1 MLQLQKQTEKTKK
14 EGMSVGKIIALANQK
29 GGVGKTTTAVNLSAA
44 LAEAGK
50 KVLLIDSDA
59 QGNAT
64 SGLGVRPAEGA
75 ATLYDV
81 IVDGVP
87 VKEAICETRYK
98 NLSLCPSDVE
108 LSGAEIELV
117 EADDRA
123 HRLKKALAG
132 IRDEYDFMLI
142 DCPPSLGLV
151 TLNALTACDTVL
163 VPIQCEFYALE
174 GLALLTG
181 TIRRVK
187 KSLNTDIDFEGVL
200 LTMFNGRANLCIQ
213 VADEVKK
220 YFRDKVYKTV
230 IPRSIRLSE
239 APGFGESVLS
249 YDSRSKGAEGY
260 RALAKEVIKQNR
272 K

>member
-1 MLQLQKQTEKTKK
+1 M
-14 EGMSVGKIIALANQK
+14 GKIIALANQK

-50 KVLLIDSDA
+50 KVLLVDSDA

-64 SGLGVRPAEGA
+64 SGLGIHCSKDDV
-75 ATLYDV
+75 TLYDV
-81 IVDGVP
+81 VLG
-87 VKEAICETRYK
+87 ETDINRALRKTTVK
-98 NLSLCPSDVE
+98 NLFLCPSNVE

-117 EADDRA
+117 DAPDRTG
-123 HRLKKALAG
+123 RLKKALAG
-132 IRDEYDFMLI
+132 VRDAFDFILI

-151 TLNALTACDTVL
+151 TLNALTAADTVL

-187 KSLNTDIDFEGVL
+187 KSLNPAIDFEGVL
-200 LTMFNGRANLCIQ
+200 LTMYNGRANLSIQ

-220 YFRDKVYKTV
+220 YFKDKVYATV
-230 IPRSIRLSE
+230 IPRNIRLSE
-239 APGFGESVLS
+239 APGFGESVLT
-249 YDSRSKGAEGY
+249 YDSRSKGAESY
-260 RALAKEVIKQNR
+260 RALAKEVIQHNGK
-272 K
+272 

>member
-1 MLQLQKQTEKTKK
+1 M
-14 EGMSVGKIIALANQK
+14 GKVIALANQK

-44 LAEAGK
+44 LAEKGE

-64 SGLGVRPAEGA
+64 SGLGIKVKSGSP
-75 ATLYDV
+75 TLYDV
-81 IVDGVP
+81 ITEEEDISSAT
-87 VKEAICETRYK
+87 VKTACEG
-98 NLSLCPSDVE
+98 LFVCPSDVE

-117 EADDRA
+117 DADDRA
-123 HRLKKALAG
+123 YRLKKAVSK
-132 IRDEYDFMLI
+132 IKDEYDFILI

-151 TLNALTACDTVL
+151 TLNALAAADTVL

-187 KSLNTDIDFEGVL
+187 KSINPDIEFEGVL
-200 LTMFNGRANLCIQ
+200 LTMFNGRANLSIQ

-220 YFRDKVYKTV
+220 YFREKVYKTV
-230 IPRSIRLSE
+230 IPRNIRLSE
-239 APGFGESVLS
+239 APGFGESVLT
-249 YDSRSKGAEGY
+249 YDSRSKGAESY
-260 RALAKEVIKQNR
+260 RDLAAEVIKNNR
-272 K
+272 

>member
-1 MLQLQKQTEKTKK
+1 M
-14 EGMSVGKIIALANQK
+14 GKVIALANQK

-44 LAEAGK
+44 LAEKGK

-64 SGLGVRPAEGA
+64 SGLGIKVKSGQT
-75 ATLYDV
+75 TLYDV
-81 IVDGVP
+81 ITEEEDIASAT
-87 VKEAICETRYK
+87 VKTACEG
-98 NLSLCPSDVE
+98 LFVCPSDVE

-117 EADDRA
+117 DADDRA
-123 HRLKKALAG
+123 YRLKKAVSK
-132 IRDEYDFMLI
+132 IKNEYDFILI

-151 TLNALTACDTVL
+151 TLNALAAADTVL

-187 KSLNTDIDFEGVL
+187 KSINPDIEFEGVL
-200 LTMFNGRANLCIQ
+200 LTMFNGRANLSIQ

-220 YFRDKVYKTV
+220 YFREKVYKTV
-230 IPRSIRLSE
+230 IPRNIRLSE
-239 APGFGESVLS
+239 APGFGESVLT
-249 YDSRSKGAEGY
+249 YDTRSKGAEGY
-260 RALAKEVIKQNR
+260 RSLADEVIKNNG
-272 K
+272 